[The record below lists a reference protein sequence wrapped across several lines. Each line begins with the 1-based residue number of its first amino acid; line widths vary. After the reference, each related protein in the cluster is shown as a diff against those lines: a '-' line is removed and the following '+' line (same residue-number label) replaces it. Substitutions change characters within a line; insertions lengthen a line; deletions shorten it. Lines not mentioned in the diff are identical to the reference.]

1 MGGVCRITEESG
13 KLAWRGAILFYEKVA
28 TAPVIVALSD
38 ELIDCGPGHAPAE
51 AKAAFRLMPRAI
63 HFRNRDQAA
72 NQLFAEGLQ
81 LDHHQR

>member
-38 ELIDCGPGHAPAE
+38 ELIDGGRVTHLP
-51 AKAAFRLMPRAI
+51 RLRPR
-63 HFRNRDQAA
+63 
-72 NQLFAEGLQ
+72 FA
-81 LDHHQR
+81 